1 MGLGQKLKDMI
12 APVSEGGDE
21 EEYVE
26 LSADEAKAISD
37 YENPKNKGVL
47 KSSDAKMALFEPRS
61 FDEASDIA
69 DHLKQQLACV
79 VNLHR
84 LQHEFAQRTIDF
96 LYGVVYALDGKIQR
110 IGRDVILCTPR
121 SIGVK
126 GEIDTDDEDKE
137 DDTPAQG

>member
-1 MGLGQKLKDMI
+1 MGFGDKLKNMI
-12 APVSEGGDE
+12 APPVDGEE

-26 LSADEAKAISD
+26 LSADEAKAISE
-37 YENPKNKGVL
+37 YENPKTKGVL
-47 KSSDAKMALFEPRS
+47 KTSDAKMALFEPRS

-84 LQHEFAQRTIDF
+84 LEHEFAQRTIDF

-110 IGRDVILCTPR
+110 IGRDVILCTPK
-121 SIGVK
+121 SVGVT
-126 GEIDTDDEDKE
+126 GEIQADDEE
-137 DDTPAQG
+137 QA